1 MENFDWM
8 DMMKKMQ
15 DIRLFS
21 SLNVRRIKN
30 GGITSSQELNILSQ
44 IILSNI
50 PLTPMDLTSH
60 TGMSK
65 SAVSRLIENLQK
77 KGFLIKQYN
86 SEDKRSYTLYS
97 TEKGN
102 QELENAYRHYLA
114 PIYKLRRSLGEE
126 QFEALMTQIR
136 EANRVLQK
144 PEVNYQ

>member
-1 MENFDWM
+1 MEDFDWM
-8 DMMKKMQ
+8 DMMKNMQ

-44 IILSNI
+44 IILSNV
-50 PLTPMDLTSH
+50 PLTPMELTSN

-77 KGFLIKQYN
+77 KEFLIKQYN
-86 SEDKRSYTLYS
+86 SEDKRSYTLGS
-97 TEKGN
+97 TKKGN
-102 QELENAYRHYLA
+102 QELENAYRHYLS
-114 PIYKLRRSLGEE
+114 PIYKLRRMLGEE
-126 QFEALMTQIR
+126 QFEALMTQIK

-144 PEVNYQ
+144 QEVNHQ